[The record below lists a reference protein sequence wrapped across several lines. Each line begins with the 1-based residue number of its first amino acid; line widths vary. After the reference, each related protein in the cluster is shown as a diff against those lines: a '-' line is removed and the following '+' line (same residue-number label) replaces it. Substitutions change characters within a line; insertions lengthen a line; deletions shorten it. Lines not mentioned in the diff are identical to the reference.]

1 MLQRS
6 FSTSGR
12 PITSTMKPSLIAIDL
27 DGTLLTRAGVSDADR
42 DAINAARDAGVEI
55 VIATGRSWSE
65 SLEALRPLEAT
76 GPMIAAGGALLHDAA
91 TGETIAR
98 SVVHPEVASAVAT
111 NLRRHGHVV
120 HLLQDAPEAGCDYWM
135 IGNDAVSEAT
145 RWWFERHD
153 VNARW
158 VEHLAD
164 VPTLEHT
171 VRVGTTAVGS
181 VLGHVVEEI
190 REELGDRVVL
200 QAWEA
205 VVESEVAGDRIHLL
219 EAFDPSVDKW
229 TMLDWIARTRGFER
243 EAVVAIGDGLNDVG
257 MVGNAG
263 VGIAME
269 NADPRVV
276 AVADRRTGPPGT
288 GVGDAIRRLLGHD

>member
-1 MLQRS
+1 
-6 FSTSGR
+6 
-12 PITSTMKPSLIAIDL
+12 
-27 DGTLLTRAGVSDADR
+27 
-42 DAINAARDAGVEI
+42 
-55 VIATGRSWSE
+55 
-65 SLEALRPLEAT
+65 
-76 GPMIAAGGALLHDAA
+76 
-91 TGETIAR
+91 
-98 SVVHPEVASAVAT
+98 
-111 NLRRHGHVV
+111 
-120 HLLQDAPEAGCDYWM
+120 
-135 IGNDAVSEAT
+135 
-145 RWWFERHD
+145 
-153 VNARW
+153 
-158 VEHLAD
+158 
-164 VPTLEHT
+164 
-171 VRVGTTAVGS
+171 
-181 VLGHVVEEI
+181 

>member
-1 MLQRS
+1 
-6 FSTSGR
+6 
-12 PITSTMKPSLIAIDL
+12 MKPDLIAIDL
-27 DGTLLTRAGVSDADR
+27 DGTLLTRGGVTDTDR
-42 DAINAARDAGVEI
+42 AAIDAARAEGVEV

-65 SLEALRPLEAT
+65 SLEALQPIEAT

-91 TGETIAR
+91 TGETLER
-98 SVVHPEVASAVAT
+98 SGVHPAVAAAVAT
-111 NLRRHGHVV
+111 NPRRHGHGV

-190 REELGDRVVL
+190 LEELGDRVLL

-219 EAFDPSVDKW
+219 EAFDPTVDKW
-229 TMLDWIARTRGFER
+229 TMLEGLARRRGFAT

-263 VGIAME
+263 IGIAME

-276 AVADRRTGPPGT
+276 AVSDRRTGPPGT
-288 GVGDAIRRLLGHD
+288 GVGDAIRRLLEDD

>member
-1 MLQRS
+1 
-6 FSTSGR
+6 
-12 PITSTMKPSLIAIDL
+12 MKPSLIAIDL
-27 DGTLLTRAGVSDADR
+27 DGTLLTRAGVTDSDRA
-42 DAINAARDAGVEI
+42 AIDAARDAGVEI

-65 SLEALRPLEAT
+65 SLEALRPIEAT

-91 TGETIAR
+91 TGETLER
-98 SVVHPEVASAVAT
+98 SVVHPEAAAAVAT

-135 IGNDAVSEAT
+135 IGSDAVSEAT

-171 VRVGTTAVGS
+171 VRVGTTAVGT
-181 VLGHVVEEI
+181 VLSQVVEEI
-190 REELGDRVVL
+190 REELGDRVLL

-205 VVESEVAGDRIHLL
+205 IVESEVAGDRIHLL
-219 EAFDPSVDKW
+219 EAFDPTVDKW
-229 TMLDWIARTRGFER
+229 TMLEAIARRRGFQT

-263 VGIAME
+263 IGIAME
-269 NADPRVV
+269 NADARVV

>member
-12 PITSTMKPSLIAIDL
+12 PIPSTMKPGLIAIDL

>member
-1 MLQRS
+1 MTAPR
-6 FSTSGR
+6 
-12 PITSTMKPSLIAIDL
+12 TMKPDLIAIDL
-27 DGTLLTRAGVSDADR
+27 DGTLLTRGGVPDTDR
-42 DAINAARDAGVEI
+42 AAIDAARAAGVEV

-65 SLEALRPLEAT
+65 SLEALQPIEAT

-91 TGETIAR
+91 TGETLER

-190 REELGDRVVL
+190 LEELGDRVLL

-219 EAFDPSVDKW
+219 EAFDPTVDKW
-229 TMLDWIARTRGFER
+229 TMLEGLARRRGFAT

-263 VGIAME
+263 IGIAME

-276 AVADRRTGPPGT
+276 AVSDRRTGPPGT
-288 GVGDAIRRLLGHD
+288 GVGDAIRRLLEDD

>member
-1 MLQRS
+1 
-6 FSTSGR
+6 
-12 PITSTMKPSLIAIDL
+12 MKPDLIAIDL
-27 DGTLLTRAGVSDADR
+27 DGTLLTRGGVTDTDR
-42 DAINAARDAGVEI
+42 AAIDAARAAGVEV

-65 SLEALRPLEAT
+65 SLEALQPIEAT

-91 TGETIAR
+91 TGETLDR

-120 HLLQDAPEAGCDYWM
+120 HLLQDAPKAGCDYWM

-190 REELGDRVVL
+190 LDELGDRVLL
-200 QAWEA
+200 QAWDA

-219 EAFDPSVDKW
+219 EAFDPTVDKW
-229 TMLDWIARTRGFER
+229 TMLEGLARRRGFAT

-263 VGIAME
+263 IGIAME

-276 AVADRRTGPPGT
+276 AVSDRRTGPPGT
-288 GVGDAIRRLLGHD
+288 GVGDAIRRLLEDH